1 MELFAGGGGVAE
13 GGGGDAVDE
22 CVAGGGDG
30 AVCEGGGT
38 VVDSGIDVVGE
49 AAAVEE
55 LPCSVLGVGLGSGAG
70 IVEATKSFRFV
81 KSVLPLVWWLSWW
94 GFRPGHY

>member
-1 MELFAGGGGVAE
+1 MGCRKWVELFAGVGGVAE
-13 GGGGDAVDE
+13 GGGGDAVAE
-22 CVAGGGDG
+22 CVAGGG

-70 IVEATKSFRFV
+70 IVEATKYFRFV
-81 KSVLPLVWWLSWW
+81 TSVLPLFWWLSW
-94 GFRPGHY
+94 

>member
-70 IVEATKSFRFV
+70 IVEATKYFRFV
-81 KSVLPLVWWLSWW
+81 TSVLPLFWWLSW
-94 GFRPGHY
+94 